1 MATSAL
7 VAVRTVLRHLLFVL
21 LALCQICSAK
31 MSLAISMICRD
42 EEVNFRSNLHLWL
55 GIVDYFVFMVDSRTT
70 DQSVSAINEILRG
83 KTRYE
88 VIPYEFTGFGSART
102 DSLTAVWHQYPS
114 ATHVLIAD
122 PGLRYC

>member
-1 MATSAL
+1 MTTASAL
-7 VAVRTVLRHLLFVL
+7 VKGRTALRHLPLIL

-55 GIVDYFVFMVDSRTT
+55 GVIDYFVFMVDSRTT
-70 DQSVSAINEILRG
+70 DQSVSAINEILHG
-83 KTRYE
+83 KSRYE
-88 VIPYEFTGFGSART
+88 VLPYEFTGFGSART
-102 DSLTAVWHQYPS
+102 DSLVAVWQYYPG

-122 PGLRYC
+122 PGC